1 MLTEN
6 QYSRLMCMDLHLAYE
21 ADQRAVNAAVAE
33 IDNLR
38 AENALLRTAGDAL
51 AKAAREGL
59 SDIRDRSP
67 VRPPLVAAL
76 AAWAAARGGSG
87 TETTPESEGHP

>member
-1 MLTEN
+1 MTDK
-6 QYSRLMCMDLHLAYE
+6 QYHRLFLIPDQLHSR
-21 ADQRAVNAAVAE
+21 ADQEAVRAAREEIDALRAQNAA
-33 IDNLR
+33 IR
-38 AENALLRTAGDAL
+38 ADGDAL

-59 SDIRDRSP
+59 SDIRDRSS